1 MYEIKELM
9 GKTKYTGSLARAFLG
24 PSKKRTSQK
33 MHQLNQYKTWGNVG
47 LSGEAIK

>member
-9 GKTKYTGSLARAFLG
+9 GKTKYTGSLVRAFLG

-33 MHQLNQYKTWGNVG
+33 MHQLNQYKTRGNVG